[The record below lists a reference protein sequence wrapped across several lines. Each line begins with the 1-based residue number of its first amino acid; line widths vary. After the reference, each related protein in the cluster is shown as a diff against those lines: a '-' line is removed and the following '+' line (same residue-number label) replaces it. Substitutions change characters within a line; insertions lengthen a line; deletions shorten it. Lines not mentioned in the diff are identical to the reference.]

1 MLTLQNISYSI
12 GPLQILN
19 KVSFEALP
27 GEMTVVIG
35 ANGAGKSTLLK
46 IACGAML
53 ATNGSVQLQDKELNK
68 WKPADLAKCM
78 AVLQQQN
85 VLSLPFKVSDVVMMG
100 RYPHFKKQASSKDF
114 DIIHEAL
121 KKVGI
126 SKLADK
132 NYLDLSGGEQQRV
145 HLARVF
151 AQIWSS
157 DNYNTRY
164 LFMDEP
170 SNNLDIRHQ
179 HNSLNMAREF
189 ASDGHTVVAILHD
202 LNLAMQYAD
211 KILLLKRGS
220 AVAFGTPEE
229 VMTEKIMSK
238 VFDYPLNIFNHP
250 EYGHPIVMPTTHSN
264 ILINQ

>member
-12 GPLQILN
+12 GTLQILN
-19 KVSFEALP
+19 NVSFEALP
-27 GEMTVVIG
+27 GEITVIVG
-35 ANGAGKSTLLK
+35 SNGAGKSTLLK
-46 IACGAML
+46 IACGAMQ
-53 ATNGSVQLQDKELNK
+53 ATSGNVQLQAKRLSQ
-68 WKPADLAKCM
+68 WKPSELAKCL

-85 VLSLPFKVSDVVMMG
+85 VLSLPFKVNDVVMMG
-100 RYPHFKKQASSKDF
+100 RYPHFKKQPSTLDF
-114 DIIHEAL
+114 DVVNEAL

-151 AQIWSS
+151 AQIWAS
-157 DNYNTRY
+157 DSYDTRY

-189 ASDGHTVVAILHD
+189 AAEGHAVVAILHD
-202 LNLAMQYAD
+202 LNLALQYAD
-211 KILLLKRGS
+211 KIMLLKRGN

-229 VMTEKIMSK
+229 VMTENIMSK

-250 EYGHPIVMPTTHSN
+250 EYGHPIIMPKVHSN